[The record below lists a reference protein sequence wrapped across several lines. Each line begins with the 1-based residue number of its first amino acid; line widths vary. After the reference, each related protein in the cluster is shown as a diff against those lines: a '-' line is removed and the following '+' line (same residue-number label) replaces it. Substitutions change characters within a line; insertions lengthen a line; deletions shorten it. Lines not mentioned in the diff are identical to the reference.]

1 MSHARPA
8 HLAPPAYGTTGLSAP
23 WAPPGC
29 RVPLFPPVRAGRRG
43 RWRYGRRGR
52 ARPLVLALAATAAGG
67 VVTLCSPALT
77 HWHLG

>member
-1 MSHARPA
+1 MSYARPA
-8 HLAPPAYGTTGLSAP
+8 HFARSSYGTTGPSAP

-43 RWRYGRRGR
+43 RWRCGRRR
-52 ARPLVLALAATAAGG
+52 ARPLALAVAATAAAGG